1 MKSKIAL
8 QALLIIFSFSVTSFT
23 TSVNYELHKNV
34 TQLLSNP
41 GTKIICVY
49 SFENVTNEMQ
59 IDKLKADISLIKE
72 VEGIKSVYKPENGRG
87 QITVIIIEP
96 QRVAESES
104 TFDITQIKK
113 LIISNGLV
121 PLDVTITEESID

>member
-1 MKSKIAL
+1 MKTKTAL
-8 QALLIIFSFSVTSFT
+8 LALLIIFSLSVTSFKT
-23 TSVNYELHKNV
+23 GVNHELNKNTSE
-34 TQLLSNP
+34 QLPHS

-59 IDKLKADISLIKE
+59 IEKLKADISLLKE
-72 VEGIKSVYKPENGRG
+72 VEGIKSAYKPENGKG

-96 QRVAESES
+96 QRVAENES

-113 LIISNGLV
+113 IIISNGLI
-121 PLDVTITEESID
+121 PLDVIISEENLD